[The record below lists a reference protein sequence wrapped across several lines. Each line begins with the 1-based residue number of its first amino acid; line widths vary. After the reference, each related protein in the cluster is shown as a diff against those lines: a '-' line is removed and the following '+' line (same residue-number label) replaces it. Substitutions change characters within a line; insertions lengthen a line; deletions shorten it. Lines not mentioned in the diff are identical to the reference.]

1 MKTLII
7 SLILLAGLSL
17 ASAYTPEQQTTI
29 DGVRLGFQLGV
40 AYQQAQAGQN
50 VAGFNALVD
59 QYNAWVRQHFG
70 EDANLLMSKMNS
82 ADIAPWGNAT
92 GLQKLIGTEPRKPFN
107 ASSDLSKFGRQE
119 ILTPV
124 SNGEANQAKAIA
136 EEDAARYI
144 LNNF

>member
-1 MKTLII
+1 MKTFIL

-29 DGVRLGFQLGV
+29 DGIRLGFQLGV

-70 EDANLLMSKMNS
+70 EDANLLMSKINS
-82 ADIAPWGNAT
+82 ADIPPWGNAT
-92 GLQKLIGTEPRKPFN
+92 GLQKMAGIEPRNPFN
-107 ASSDLSKFGRQE
+107 TSSDLSKFGKQQVYTQ
-119 ILTPV
+119 LPSGV
-124 SNGEANQAKAIA
+124 SKEYAEAN
-136 EEDAARYI
+136 AADWV